1 VTTSE
6 QRDHRPRR
14 PVLVGPAAADQLVGG
29 ADPAELVQ
37 AAHATAEALVRHGRS
52 GGDEVAARLVAL
64 TDEHGLDEIAL
75 LWADRPADSLPGA
88 LWRLYALRAG
98 IRGQSDLIA
107 RAFDAGRHRA
117 PVHEAVAG
125 VADPPGPAEVRA
137 LADDV
142 LTGAFVGDL
151 DVALERAAAFC
162 RVVSTGWALL
172 ADDVAAGGPEDA
184 PDAPDA
190 PDVVRGPSDAAREP
204 AGAAAVDGGG
214 AAATLTRRASD
225 LLRTGTQLEAAARRW
240 RAGTLH

>member
-1 VTTSE
+1 MPE
-6 QRDHRPRR
+6 RRRPHRPALFQ
-14 PVLVGPAAADQLVGG
+14 PGEADTHIGG
-29 ADPAELVQ
+29 ADPADLVQ

-52 GGDEVAARLVAL
+52 GDDAVTARLVAL
-64 TDEHGLDEIAL
+64 ADEHGIDEVAL

-98 IRGQSDLIA
+98 VRRQSELMA

-125 VADPPGPAEVRA
+125 VAAPPGPAEVRA
-137 LADDV
+137 LADAV
-142 LTGAFVGDL
+142 LAGAFTGDL

-172 ADDVAAGGPEDA
+172 ADDVPDLTG
-184 PDAPDA
+184 PDADA
-190 PDVVRGPSDAAREP
+190 GRPRP
-204 AGAAAVDGGG
+204 ADPAV
-214 AAATLTRRASD
+214 ALTRRASD
-225 LLRTGTQLEAAARRW
+225 LLRTGTQLESAARRW